1 MTEIM
6 VEEFKSEYPEQWESD
21 VNTKMGLKS
30 GFRSYKSENLDYF
43 LEHHDLYPLTLVLF
57 YDSEIFAE

>member
-1 MTEIM
+1 M
-6 VEEFKSEYPEQWESD
+6 VEEFKTEYPEQWESD

-43 LEHHDLYPLTLVLF
+43 LEHHD
-57 YDSEIFAE
+57 